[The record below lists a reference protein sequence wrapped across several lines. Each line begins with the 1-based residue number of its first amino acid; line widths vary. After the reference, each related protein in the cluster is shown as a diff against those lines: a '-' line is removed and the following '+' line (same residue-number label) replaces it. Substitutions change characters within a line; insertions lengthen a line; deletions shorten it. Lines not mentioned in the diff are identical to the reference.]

1 MKHLKEVLTM
11 AFSFDDLRE
20 KVTDLAQSGV
30 AKSKQLAEIAK
41 LKTSN
46 MGEEDTIK
54 KAYLELGRLYYA
66 ERGAAP
72 EGPMAAACGRIS
84 QAKAAIETN
93 NARIAELKAQGCVE
107 EAESVTAEPVVED
120 VPPRS
125 QPPSRRS
132 RRPRQRRPLPPRRHL
147 PPRRSP
153 SRTYDPIGQRPDSF
167 CPGLFRHRMGPAGDH
182 CGRRRMTMKQYFR
195 RPQDVVGEDRRP
207 AHLLEHYVWQGPAPA
222 AGERTV
228 GVHPGELKMLQEQI
242 EHEG

>member
-1 MKHLKEVLTM
+1 M

-72 EGPMAAACGRIS
+72 EGAYAAACGRIS

-120 VPPRS
+120 VPPEE
-125 QPPSRRS
+125 
-132 RRPRQRRPLPPRRHL
+132 
-147 PPRRSP
+147 
-153 SRTYDPIGQRPDSF
+153 
-167 CPGLFRHRMGPAGDH
+167 PAPEQEVPETP
-182 CGRRRMTMKQYFR
+182 GRRGRCPRGGACGPGGAQAGRMTPK
-195 RPQDVVGEDRRP
+195 
-207 AHLLEHYVWQGPAPA
+207 A
-222 AGERTV
+222 RTASV
-228 GVHPGELKMLQEQI
+228 RAFSA
-242 EHEG
+242 

>member
-1 MKHLKEVLTM
+1 M

-30 AKSKQLAEIAK
+30 AKSKQLAK

-72 EGPMAAACGRIS
+72 EGAYAAACGRIS

-107 EAESVTAEPVVED
+107 EEAESVTTEPVVED
-120 VPPRS
+120 VPPEE
-125 QPPSRRS
+125 
-132 RRPRQRRPLPPRRHL
+132 
-147 PPRRSP
+147 
-153 SRTYDPIGQRPDSF
+153 
-167 CPGLFRHRMGPAGDH
+167 PAPEQEVPE
-182 CGRRRMTMKQYFR
+182 T
-195 RPQDVVGEDRRP
+195 P
-207 AHLLEHYVWQGPAPA
+207 AEEAAAPEEAPA
-222 AGERTV
+222 APEEPKQDV
-228 GVHPGELKMLQEQI
+228 
-242 EHEG
+242 

>member
-1 MKHLKEVLTM
+1 M

-72 EGPMAAACGRIS
+72 EGAYAAACGRIS

-107 EAESVTAEPVVED
+107 EEAESVTTERWWRMSPRGARPGAEAPE
-120 VPPRS
+120 
-125 QPPSRRS
+125 
-132 RRPRQRRPLPPRRHL
+132 
-147 PPRRSP
+147 
-153 SRTYDPIGQRPDSF
+153 T
-167 CPGLFRHRMGPAGDH
+167 PAEEAAA
-182 CGRRRMTMKQYFR
+182 
-195 RPQDVVGEDRRP
+195 PE
-207 AHLLEHYVWQGPAPA
+207 EAPA
-222 AGERTV
+222 APEEPQAGRMT
-228 GVHPGELKMLQEQI
+228 P
-242 EHEG
+242 